1 MNISGY
7 AVVIYGIF
15 VILGGLIGYFQAR
28 SKASLIAGG
37 ISGAI
42 LFISGILMLR
52 GTVEA
57 AYLALVVAIVLTG
70 LFGKR
75 FAGKRKFMPAGLMLG
90 LSLLM
95 VIVLMLRMFG
105 PGS

>member
-1 MNISGY
+1 VAMNISGY

-15 VILGGLIGYFQAR
+15 VILGGFIGYLQAK

-42 LFISGILMLR
+42 LFISGMLMLQGR
-52 GTVEA
+52 AEA
-57 AYLALVVAIVLTG
+57 GYLALLVAMVLTV

-75 FAGKRKFMPAGLMLG
+75 FAGKRKFMPSGLMLA

-95 VIVLMLRMFG
+95 VFVLIVRLFM
-105 PGS
+105 

>member
-1 MNISGY
+1 MDRLGY

-15 VILGGLIGYFQAR
+15 VILGGFIGYLQAK

-42 LFISGILMLR
+42 LFVSGILMLQ
-52 GTVEA
+52 GTAEA
-57 AYLALVVAIVLTG
+57 AYLALLVAITLTG
-70 LFGKR
+70 LFARR
-75 FAGKRKFMPAGLMLG
+75 FAGKRKFMPSGLMLS

-95 VIVLMLRMFG
+95 ALVLIVRLFVPR
-105 PGS
+105 S